1 MRKNSV
7 FGWFHPKKL
16 VGKFGQ
22 SEDDDNLKMVKVN
35 NMLNSLGVMQFH
47 SGKVKHNK
55 VKADFNLTT
64 PNSRANSF
72 EYLMYLIDD
81 LKHL

>member
-1 MRKNSV
+1 
-7 FGWFHPKKL
+7 

-35 NMLNSLGVMQFH
+35 NMLNSLGVMQFS
-47 SGKVKHNK
+47 SGKVKNNK
-55 VKADFNLTT
+55 VRADFNLMT